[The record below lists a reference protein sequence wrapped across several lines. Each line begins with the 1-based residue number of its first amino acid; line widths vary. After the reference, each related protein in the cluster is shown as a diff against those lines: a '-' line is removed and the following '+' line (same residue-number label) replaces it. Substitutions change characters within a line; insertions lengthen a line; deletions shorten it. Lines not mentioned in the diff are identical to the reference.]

1 MPQLPEL
8 LTALTEELVQI
19 RDGLRPAV
27 ARDGTPLE
35 RSEDKDFIYLEAE
48 LAWGPITEIDISIHE
63 TRAFIRIERSPAEA
77 YSGDDF
83 EHELKAM
90 IGWVEFAE
98 RGVTLRAILDRDGL
112 WTCAGAPQVAEVLN
126 RHHSP
131 AGDLSED
138 AWGRDELINAA
149 ERLDGLAWLGPGRL
163 PGE

>member
-1 MPQLPEL
+1 MDDSLDGQIWDAGFAWGKSCRAIDPVTPILENTIRWIFAYMPQLPEL

-35 RSEDKDFIYLEAE
+35 RSEDKDFIYLEA
-48 LAWGPITEIDISIHE
+48 
-63 TRAFIRIERSPAEA
+63 
-77 YSGDDF
+77 
-83 EHELKAM
+83 
-90 IGWVEFAE
+90 
-98 RGVTLRAILDRDGL
+98 
-112 WTCAGAPQVAEVLN
+112 
-126 RHHSP
+126 
-131 AGDLSED
+131 D